1 VPLPGALDS
10 HALELFERY
19 LQEFLAERGR
29 REPVASQ
36 IAYHFGLDAPHGA
49 RHGKRLR
56 PRLVM
61 AAAAAYGARPER
73 TLHACTAIELLHNY
87 SLVHDDIEDGDELR
101 HGRRTLWATYGL
113 PHGVNGGDAIGAL
126 AHLALASAAQ
136 THGVEVAFEMS
147 MDLARANLRM
157 CEGQSLDLALES
169 GAKATTDI
177 YLEMIEG
184 KTAAL
189 FGCAGAL
196 GARCASAADD
206 EVERSREIG
215 RLFGLGFQIRDDV
228 LGIWG
233 STESTGKVAAG
244 DIARRKKTFP
254 VIWAMEHDPSG
265 AGSAVLEVYGSAA
278 SPTRAQVE
286 RLRTLLEESGAY
298 RAASAAADNYLASA
312 LSRAQGSKALGDF
325 IMQNR
330 T

>member
-19 LQEFLAERGR
+19 LQEFLAEHAR
-29 REPVASQ
+29 RDPVAGQ
-36 IAYHFGLDAPHGA
+36 IAYHFGLDAPHGT

-101 HGRRTLWATYGL
+101 HGRQTLWAKYGL
-113 PHGVNGGDAIGAL
+113 PHGVNGGDAVGAL
-126 AHLALASAAQ
+126 AHLALAGAAQ
-136 THGVEVAFEMS
+136 THGAEAAFDMS

-169 GAKATTDI
+169 GARATTGV

-189 FGCAGAL
+189 FGCAAAL

-206 EVERSREIG
+206 EVEHCREIG
-215 RLFGLGFQIRDDV
+215 RLFGLGFQILDDV

-254 VIWAMEHDPSG
+254 VIWAMERDPSG
-265 AGSAVLEVYGSAA
+265 AGGAVLEVYGNATI
-278 SPTRAQVE
+278 PTQAEVA
-286 RLRTLLEESGAY
+286 RLRALLEECGAY
-298 RAASAAADNYLASA
+298 RAASEAADNYLTSA
-312 LSRAQGSKALGDF
+312 LSRAQGTKPLSDF